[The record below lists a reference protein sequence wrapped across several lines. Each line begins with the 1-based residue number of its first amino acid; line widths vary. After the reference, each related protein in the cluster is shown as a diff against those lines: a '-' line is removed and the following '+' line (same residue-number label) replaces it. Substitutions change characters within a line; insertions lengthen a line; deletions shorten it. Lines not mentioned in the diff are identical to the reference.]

1 MRRTSGSLV
10 SRQSHEF
17 FMVPCTLA
25 RSSRPYGLIP
35 ANMIHGIRFGK
46 APKMQVPV
54 AAQNFLELLEKSEL
68 LTGSQIKKVRDR
80 LRIPDTATARETAK
94 LLVRGRVLTPFQA
107 ERLLEGRYRGLVIDG
122 YRIREVLGFGGMGC
136 VFIAEDPNEDRK
148 VAIKVLSSE
157 HALDAGML
165 ARMKLEAIAGMR
177 LNHPNIIRT
186 YRMDTTGA
194 VHYLV
199 MELFRGI
206 SLHELVA
213 LYGALKWPMVCDIAL
228 QAAEALKAAHAQGII
243 HRDIKPA
250 NFLIDQA
257 GVTRILDFGL
267 AMMNDVPE
275 EEFSLSM
282 VFGHDCLGTPDYIAP
297 EQSRDSRRVDARADI
312 YSLGA
317 TLYVALTAHVPFP
330 EKSNKAKL
338 EAHRSKRPRNVCQL
352 RPEIPAEIGAIIAK
366 MMEKDPAKR
375 YQSADELADA
385 VRPHAQ
391 RKEIQFDFRELV
403 TLRAKQA
410 KAKVEQSGKKSS
422 GQRSSITSASGWLKE
437 GNHQIADG
445 TDSFSQSE
453 TPANRQPEPDRIRT
467 EPVRSAT
474 PASSRPTT
482 FKGPAPAGWRLQ
494 ILGTKRQVA
503 LLKARTSIGSAHGAD
518 ILLLREDGVDSV
530 QCWLEYDGQHWKLH
544 QESKTLPTYVNGKVE
559 ALCTLNHGSKITFG
573 AKMGVQLVSIQ
584 QAEKN
589 RKRLISLVIGLIVL
603 LSVGGI
609 AWLLQSLFQ
618 IG

>member
-1 MRRTSGSLV
+1 
-10 SRQSHEF
+10 
-17 FMVPCTLA
+17 
-25 RSSRPYGLIP
+25 
-35 ANMIHGIRFGK
+35 
-46 APKMQVPV
+46 MQVPV
-54 AAQNFLELLEKSEL
+54 AAQNFLELLEKSAL
-68 LTGSQIKKVRDR
+68 LTGPQIKKVRDK
-80 LRIPDTATARETAK
+80 LGIPDTATARETAK
-94 LLVRGRVLTPFQA
+94 LLVKGRVLTPFQA
-107 ERLLEGRYRGLVIDG
+107 ERLLEGRYRGLVIDR

-250 NFLIDQA
+250 NFLINEE

-267 AMMNDVPE
+267 AMMKDVPE

-297 EQSRDSRRVDARADI
+297 EQSIDSRHVDARADI

-338 EAHRSKRPRNVCQL
+338 EAHRSKRPKNVCQL

-375 YQSADELADA
+375 FQSADELADA
-385 VRPHAQ
+385 VRPYAQ
-391 RKEIQFDFRELV
+391 RKAIQFDFRELV

-410 KAKVEQSGKKSS
+410 KAKAEQSGKKSS

-437 GNHQIADG
+437 GSHQFAQG

-453 TPANRQPEPDRIRT
+453 TPAIRQPEPDRVRT
-467 EPVRSAT
+467 EAVRSAT
-474 PASSRPTT
+474 QPAPRPAA
-482 FKGPAPAGWRLQ
+482 FKGPAPPGWRLQ
-494 ILGTKRQVA
+494 ILGTKRQAA
-503 LLKARTSIGSAHGAD
+503 LVKARTSIGSAHGAD
-518 ILLLREDGVDSV
+518 LLLLREDGVDSV
-530 QCWLEYDGQHWKLH
+530 QCWLEYDGLHWKLH

-559 ALCTLNHGSKITFG
+559 ALCHLYHGSKITFG
-573 AKMGVQLVSIQ
+573 GKAGV
-584 QAEKN
+584 
-589 RKRLISLVIGLIVL
+589 RLISLPQAARNRKRIISLLIGLIVILTISGLASFL
-603 LSVGGI
+603 LRM
-609 AWLLQSLFQ
+609 LQ
-618 IG
+618 II

>member
-1 MRRTSGSLV
+1 MAN
-10 SRQSHEF
+10 
-17 FMVPCTLA
+17 CTLA
-25 RSSRPYGLIP
+25 RNNRPCGLIP
-35 ANMIHGIRFGK
+35 ANMIRGIRMGR
-46 APKMQVPV
+46 ATKMQVPV
-54 AAQNFLELLEKSEL
+54 AAQNFLELLEKSAL
-68 LTGSQIKKVRDR
+68 LNGSQIKKLRER
-80 LRIPDTATARETAK
+80 LRIPDTATAQETAK
-94 LLVRGRVLTPFQA
+94 LLVRGRALTPFQA

-136 VFIAEDPNEDRK
+136 VFVAEDPHEDRK
-148 VAIKVLSSE
+148 VAIKILSSE

-186 YRMDTTGA
+186 YHMDTTGA

-213 LYGALKWPMVCDIAL
+213 LYGPLKWPMVCDIAL

-250 NFLIDQA
+250 NFLIDHD

-267 AMMNDVPE
+267 AMMNDVPD

-338 EAHRSKRPRNVCQL
+338 EAHRSKRPKNVCLL
-352 RPEIPAEIGAIIAK
+352 RPEIPAEIGAIIVK

-385 VRPHAQ
+385 VRPYAK
-391 RKEIQFDFRELV
+391 RKAIQFDFRELV

-437 GNHQIADG
+437 GSHQFADG
-445 TDSFSQSE
+445 TDSFSHSE
-453 TPANRQPEPDRIRT
+453 TPAIRQPEPDQIRS
-467 EPVRSAT
+467 EPMRSAT
-474 PASSRPTT
+474 TAVSRPTA
-482 FKGPAPAGWRLQ
+482 FKGSAPAGWRLQ
-494 ILGTKRQVA
+494 ILGTKRQFP
-503 LLKARTSIGSAHGAD
+503 LMKARTSIGSAHGAD
-518 ILLLREDGVDSV
+518 VLLLREDGVDSV
-530 QCWLEYDGQHWKLH
+530 QCWLEYDGKHWKLH

-573 AKMGVQLVSIQ
+573 AKMGLRVVSLQ
-584 QAEKN
+584 QTAKN
-589 RKRLISLVIGLIVL
+589 RRRLIALVIGLLVL
-603 LSVGGI
+603 LSFGGI
-609 AWLLQSLFQ
+609 AWLALSLFQ

>member
-1 MRRTSGSLV
+1 
-10 SRQSHEF
+10 
-17 FMVPCTLA
+17 
-25 RSSRPYGLIP
+25 
-35 ANMIHGIRFGK
+35 
-46 APKMQVPV
+46 MQVPV

-68 LTGSQIKKVRDR
+68 LTVPQIKKVREK
-80 LRIPDTATARETAK
+80 LKIPDTASAKETAK

-136 VFIAEDPNEDRK
+136 VFIAEDPKQDRK
-148 VAIKVLSSE
+148 VAIKVLASD

-177 LNHPNIIRT
+177 LDHPNIIRT
-186 YRMDTTGA
+186 YGMDTTGA

-213 LYGALKWPMVCDIAL
+213 LHGPLKWPIVCDMAL
-228 QAAEALKAAHAQGII
+228 QIADALTAAHGLGII

-250 NFLIDQA
+250 NFLVDQE

-267 AMMNDVPE
+267 AMMTDVPD

-297 EQSRDSRRVDARADI
+297 EQTLDSRRVDARADI

-338 EAHRSKRPRNVCQL
+338 EAHRSKKPKNVCQL
-352 RPEIPAEIGAIIAK
+352 QPDIPEEIGAIIAK
-366 MMEKDPAKR
+366 MMEKNPAQR
-375 YQSADELADA
+375 YQSAVELADIF
-385 VRPHAQ
+385 RPYAR
-391 RKEIQFDFRELV
+391 RKAIQFDFRELV

-410 KAKVEQSGKKSS
+410 KVKAEQSGKKSS

-437 GNHQIADG
+437 GSHHIAEG
-445 TDSFSQSE
+445 TDSFSQTE
-453 TPANRQPEPDRIRT
+453 TPAIRQPLPDR
-467 EPVRSAT
+467 
-474 PASSRPTT
+474 
-482 FKGPAPAGWRLQ
+482 
-494 ILGTKRQVA
+494 
-503 LLKARTSIGSAHGAD
+503 
-518 ILLLREDGVDSV
+518 
-530 QCWLEYDGQHWKLH
+530 
-544 QESKTLPTYVNGKVE
+544 
-559 ALCTLNHGSKITFG
+559 
-573 AKMGVQLVSIQ
+573 
-584 QAEKN
+584 
-589 RKRLISLVIGLIVL
+589 
-603 LSVGGI
+603 
-609 AWLLQSLFQ
+609 
-618 IG
+618 

>member
-1 MRRTSGSLV
+1 MWSHVGEHDSWDSV
-10 SRQSHEF
+10 WQSH
-17 FMVPCTLA
+17 
-25 RSSRPYGLIP
+25 
-35 ANMIHGIRFGK
+35 
-46 APKMQVPV
+46 KMQVPV
-54 AAQNFLELLEKSEL
+54 AAQNFLELLEKSGL
-68 LTGSQIKKVRDR
+68 LTGSQIKKVRDK
-80 LRIPDTATARETAK
+80 LTIPDTATARETAK
-94 LLVRGRVLTPFQA
+94 LLVRGRILTPFQA

-157 HALDAGML
+157 HSLDAGML

-213 LYGALKWPMVCDIAL
+213 LYGAVKWPMVCDIAL
-228 QAAEALKAAHAQGII
+228 QAAQALKAAHAQGII

-250 NFLIDQA
+250 NFLIDHD

-297 EQSRDSRRVDARADI
+297 EQSVDSRHVDARADI

-338 EAHRSKRPRNVCQL
+338 EAHRSKRPKNVCQL

-375 YQSADELADA
+375 FQSADELADA
-385 VRPHAQ
+385 VRPYAQ
-391 RKEIQFDFRELV
+391 RQAIQFDFRELV

-437 GNHQIADG
+437 GNYQIADG

-453 TPANRQPEPDRIRT
+453 TPSVRQPGPDKIRT

-474 PASSRPTT
+474 PASSRPTA

-503 LLKARTSIGSAHGAD
+503 LMKARTSIGSARSAD
-518 ILLLREDGVDSV
+518 VMLLREDGVDSV
-530 QCWLEYDGQHWKLH
+530 QCWLEYDGKRWKLH
-544 QESKTLPTYVNGKVE
+544 QESKTIPTYVNGRVE
-559 ALCTLNHGSKITFG
+559 ALCALNHGSKITFG
-573 AKMGVQLVSIQ
+573 AKMGVQLISLP
-584 QAEKN
+584 QAARN
-589 RKRLISLVIGLIVL
+589 RKRLISSMIVLIVL
-603 LSVGGI
+603 LSVSGI
-609 AWLLQSLFQ
+609 VWLLLRLFQ
-618 IG
+618 VV

>member
-1 MRRTSGSLV
+1 MIRG
-10 SRQSHEF
+10 
-17 FMVPCTLA
+17 
-25 RSSRPYGLIP
+25 IP
-35 ANMIHGIRFGK
+35 IGRAT
-46 APKMQVPV
+46 KMQIPV
-54 AAQNFLELLEKSEL
+54 AAQNFLDLVEKSEL
-68 LTGSQIKKVRDR
+68 FTGSQIRRILDR
-80 LRIPDTATARETAK
+80 FKIPEAATARETAK
-94 LLVRGRVLTPFQA
+94 LLVRGHVLTPFQA

-136 VFIAEDPNEDRK
+136 VFIAEDPKEDRK
-148 VAIKVLSSE
+148 VAIKVLSSD

-228 QAAEALKAAHAQGII
+228 QVAEALKAAHAQGII

-250 NFLIDQA
+250 NFLIDKE

-297 EQSRDSRRVDARADI
+297 EQSLDSRHVDARADI

-317 TLYVALTAHVPFP
+317 TLYVALTSHVPFS

-338 EAHRSKRPRNVCQL
+338 EAHRSKRPRNVCEL

-375 YQSADELADA
+375 YQSAAELADA
-385 VRPHAQ
+385 VRPFAK
-391 RKEIQFDFRELV
+391 RKAIQFDFRELV

-410 KAKVEQSGKKSS
+410 KAKAEQSGKKSA
-422 GQRSSITSASGWLKE
+422 GPRSSITSSSGWLRE
-437 GNHQIADG
+437 GNYQIGDG
-445 TDSFSQSE
+445 SDSFNSSE
-453 TPANRQPEPDRIRT
+453 TRSIRQPEPGQIRT

-474 PASSRPTT
+474 PTSSRTNAL
-482 FKGPAPAGWRLQ
+482 KGPAPAGWRLQ
-494 ILGTKRQVA
+494 ILDTQREVA
-503 LLKARTSIGSAHGAD
+503 LTKARTSIGSANGAD
-518 ILLLREDGVDSV
+518 VLLLREDGVDSV
-530 QCWLEYDGQHWKLH
+530 QCWLEFDGQHWQLH
-544 QESKTLPTYVNGKVE
+544 QESRILPTFVNGKVE
-559 ALCTLNHGSKITFG
+559 AMCALNHGSKLTFG
-573 AKMGVQLVSIQ
+573 GKKGVQLISLQ
-584 QAEKN
+584 QEGKN
-589 RKRLISLVIGLIVL
+589 RKQLISLVIVITVL
-603 LSVGGI
+603 LSGSGI
-609 AWLLQSLFQ
+609 AWLLLSRFQ

>member
-1 MRRTSGSLV
+1 
-10 SRQSHEF
+10 
-17 FMVPCTLA
+17 
-25 RSSRPYGLIP
+25 
-35 ANMIHGIRFGK
+35 
-46 APKMQVPV
+46 MQVPV
-54 AAQNFLELLEKSEL
+54 AAQNFLELLEKSGL
-68 LTGSQIKKVRDR
+68 LTESQIKKVRDK
-80 LRIPDTATARETAK
+80 LGIPDTATARETAK

-136 VFIAEDPNEDRK
+136 VFIAEDPKEDRK

-228 QAAEALKAAHAQGII
+228 QAAEALKAAHAQGIV

-250 NFLIDQA
+250 NFLINEE
-257 GVTRILDFGL
+257 GLTRILDFGL
-267 AMMNDVPE
+267 AMMKDVPE

-297 EQSRDSRRVDARADI
+297 EQSIDSRHVDARADI

-338 EAHRSKRPRNVCQL
+338 EAHRSKRPKNVCQL

-375 YQSADELADA
+375 YQSADQLADA
-385 VRPHAQ
+385 VRPYAQ
-391 RKEIQFDFRELV
+391 RKSVQFDFRELV

-437 GNHQIADG
+437 GGQHIAEG
-445 TDSFSQSE
+445 TDSFSRSE
-453 TPANRQPEPDRIRT
+453 TPAIRQPEPERIRT
-467 EPVRSAT
+467 EPVRSET
-474 PASSRPTT
+474 QPPSRPMA

-494 ILGTKRQVA
+494 ILGTRRQVP
-503 LLKARTSIGSAHGAD
+503 LVKSRTSIGSAHGAD
-518 ILLLREDGVDSV
+518 LLLLRDDGVDAV
-530 QCWLEYDGQHWKLH
+530 QCWLEYDGQDWKLH

-559 ALCTLNHGSKITFG
+559 ALCTLYHESKITFRG
-573 AKMGVQLVSIQ
+573 KAGVRLISIP
-584 QAEKN
+584 QAAKN
-589 RKRLISLVIGLIVL
+589 RKRLISLLIALITVLTVGGLVWL
-603 LSVGGI
+603 LSSV
-609 AWLLQSLFQ
+609 FQ
-618 IG
+618 IS

>member
-1 MRRTSGSLV
+1 
-10 SRQSHEF
+10 
-17 FMVPCTLA
+17 
-25 RSSRPYGLIP
+25 
-35 ANMIHGIRFGK
+35 
-46 APKMQVPV
+46 MQVPV
-54 AAQNFLELLEKSEL
+54 AAQNFLELLEKSGL
-68 LTGSQIKKVRDR
+68 LTESQIKKVRDK
-80 LRIPDTATARETAK
+80 LGIPDTATARETAK

-136 VFIAEDPNEDRK
+136 VFIAEDPKEDRK

-228 QAAEALKAAHAQGII
+228 QAAEALKAAHAQGIV

-250 NFLIDQA
+250 NFLINEE

-267 AMMNDVPE
+267 AMMKDVPE

-297 EQSRDSRRVDARADI
+297 EQSIDSRHVDARADI

-330 EKSNKAKL
+330 
-338 EAHRSKRPRNVCQL
+338 
-352 RPEIPAEIGAIIAK
+352 
-366 MMEKDPAKR
+366 
-375 YQSADELADA
+375 
-385 VRPHAQ
+385 
-391 RKEIQFDFRELV
+391 
-403 TLRAKQA
+403 
-410 KAKVEQSGKKSS
+410 
-422 GQRSSITSASGWLKE
+422 
-437 GNHQIADG
+437 
-445 TDSFSQSE
+445 
-453 TPANRQPEPDRIRT
+453 
-467 EPVRSAT
+467 
-474 PASSRPTT
+474 
-482 FKGPAPAGWRLQ
+482 AP
-494 ILGTKRQVA
+494 
-503 LLKARTSIGSAHGAD
+503 
-518 ILLLREDGVDSV
+518 
-530 QCWLEYDGQHWKLH
+530 
-544 QESKTLPTYVNGKVE
+544 
-559 ALCTLNHGSKITFG
+559 
-573 AKMGVQLVSIQ
+573 
-584 QAEKN
+584 
-589 RKRLISLVIGLIVL
+589 
-603 LSVGGI
+603 
-609 AWLLQSLFQ
+609 
-618 IG
+618 

>member
-1 MRRTSGSLV
+1 M
-10 SRQSHEF
+10 
-17 FMVPCTLA
+17 LA
-25 RSSRPYGLIP
+25 NLQLIRKDRPSGLIP
-35 ANMIHGIRFGK
+35 ADMIHGIRFGR
-46 APKMQVPV
+46 AIKMQVPV
-54 AAQNFLELLEKSEL
+54 TAQNFLELLEKSEL
-68 LTGSQIKKVRDR
+68 LTGSQIKKVCGRFN
-80 LRIPDTATARETAK
+80 IPDTATARETAK
-94 LLVRGRVLTPFQA
+94 LLLRGRVLTPFQA

-186 YRMDTTGA
+186 YRMNTTGA

-213 LYGALKWPMVCDIAL
+213 LFGPLKWPLVCDIAL
-228 QAAEALKAAHAQGII
+228 QAAEALKAAHAMGII

-250 NFLIDQA
+250 NFLIDKD
-257 GVTRILDFGL
+257 GVARILDFGL
-267 AMMNDVPE
+267 AMMNDVPD

-297 EQSRDSRRVDARADI
+297 EQSRDSRRVDSRADI

-338 EAHRSKRPRNVCQL
+338 EAHRSKRPKNVCQL

-366 MMEKDPAKR
+366 MMEKEPAKR
-375 YQSADELADA
+375 FRSAEELANA
-385 VRPHAQ
+385 VRPYAQ
-391 RKEIQFDFRELV
+391 RKAIHFDFRELV

-410 KAKVEQSGKKSS
+410 KAKVEQSGKKTS
-422 GQRSSITSASGWLKE
+422 GQRSSITSASDWLKE
-437 GNHQIADG
+437 ANPEIADG
-445 TDSFSQSE
+445 TDSFSQAES
-453 TPANRQPEPDRIRT
+453 PDVRQAEHRQSRT
-467 EPVRSAT
+467 EPVRST
-474 PASSRPTT
+474 TTASSRSIG
-482 FKGPAPAGWRLQ
+482 FKASVPAGWRLR
-494 ILGTKRQVA
+494 ILGTKRQFA
-503 LLKARTSIGSAHGAD
+503 LVKARTSIGSTSDAD
-518 ILLLREDGVDSV
+518 VLLLPEAGVDSV
-530 QCWLEYDGQHWKLH
+530 QCWLEYDGQNWNLH
-544 QESKTLPTYVNGKVE
+544 QESKKLPTYVNGTVE
-559 ALCTLNHGSKITFG
+559 ALCPLYHGSKITFG
-573 AKMGVQLVSIQ
+573 AKTGVQLVCSQ
-584 QAEKN
+584 QAAKK
-589 RKRLISLVIGLIVL
+589 RQRLISFGIGLLVL
-603 LSVGGI
+603 LSVGGA
-609 AWLLQSLFQ
+609 AWLVLNAW
-618 IG
+618 

>member
-1 MRRTSGSLV
+1 
-10 SRQSHEF
+10 
-17 FMVPCTLA
+17 
-25 RSSRPYGLIP
+25 
-35 ANMIHGIRFGK
+35 
-46 APKMQVPV
+46 MQVPV
-54 AAQNFLELLEKSEL
+54 AAQNFLELLEKSGL
-68 LTGSQIKKVRDR
+68 LTESQIRKVRDK
-80 LRIPDTATARETAK
+80 LAIPDTATAQETAK
-94 LLVRGRVLTPFQA
+94 LLVKSRVLTPFQA

-136 VFIAEDPNEDRK
+136 VFIAEDPKVDRK

-213 LYGALKWPMVCDIAL
+213 LYGVLKWPMVCDIAL

-250 NFLIDQA
+250 NFLINEE

-267 AMMNDVPE
+267 AMMKDVPE

-297 EQSRDSRRVDARADI
+297 EQTIDSRNVDARADI

-338 EAHRSKRPRNVCQL
+338 EAHRSKLPKNVCQL
-352 RPEIPAEIGAIIAK
+352 RPDIPADIGAIIAK

-375 YQSADELADA
+375 YQSADQLADA
-385 VRPHAQ
+385 VRPYAK
-391 RKEIQFDFRELV
+391 RKSVQFDFRELV

-410 KAKVEQSGKKSS
+410 KARVEQSGKKSS

-437 GNHQIADG
+437 GGHHIAEG

-453 TPANRQPEPDRIRT
+453 TPAIRQPEPERVRV
-467 EPVRSAT
+467 EPARSAT
-474 PASSRPTT
+474 LPASRPAA

-494 ILGTKRQVA
+494 ILGTKRLFPLV
-503 LLKARTSIGSAHGAD
+503 KARTTIGSAHGAD
-518 ILLLREDGVDSV
+518 LLLLRGDGVDSL
-530 QCWLEYDGQHWKLH
+530 QCWLEYDGRDWKLH

-559 ALCTLNHGSKITFG
+559 ALCSLYHRSKITFRG
-573 AKMGVQLVSIQ
+573 TAGVRLISIP
-584 QAEKN
+584 QAAKN
-589 RKRLISLVIGLIVL
+589 RKRLISLLIGFISL
-603 LSVGGI
+603 LTVGGL
-609 AWLLQSLFQ
+609 AWLLLSILQ
-618 IG
+618 

>member
-1 MRRTSGSLV
+1 
-10 SRQSHEF
+10 
-17 FMVPCTLA
+17 
-25 RSSRPYGLIP
+25 
-35 ANMIHGIRFGK
+35 
-46 APKMQVPV
+46 MQVPV

-68 LTGSQIKKVRDR
+68 LTRSQINKARER
-80 LRIPDTATARETAK
+80 LKIPDTATAPETAK
-94 LLVRGRVLTPFQA
+94 LLVRAHVLTPFQA

-136 VFIAEDPNEDRK
+136 VFIAEDPKEDRK
-148 VAIKVLSSE
+148 VAIKVLSSQ

-194 VHYLV
+194 VHFLV

-213 LYGALKWPMVCDIAL
+213 LYGAINWQMVCDIAL
-228 QAAEALKAAHAQGII
+228 QAAEALKAAHSQGII

-250 NFLIDQA
+250 NFLIDHD

-267 AMMNDVPE
+267 AMMSDVPD

-297 EQSRDSRRVDARADI
+297 EQSLDSRRVDARADI

-338 EAHRSKRPRNVCQL
+338 EAHRSKRPKNVCQL

-391 RKEIQFDFRELV
+391 RRTVQFDFRELV

-410 KAKVEQSGKKSS
+410 KAKAEQSGRKSS

-437 GNHQIADG
+437 GNHQFPDG
-445 TDSFSQSE
+445 TNSFSQLE
-453 TPANRQPEPDRIRT
+453 TPAIRHPEPHQIRS
-467 EPVRSAT
+467 ESVRSAT
-474 PASSRPTT
+474 PAFSRPTA
-482 FKGPAPAGWRLQ
+482 FKGSAPAGWRLE
-494 ILGTKRQVA
+494 ILGTRRQFA
-503 LLKARTSIGSAHGAD
+503 LMKARTSIGSERGAD
-518 ILLLREDGVDSV
+518 VLLLREDGVDSI
-530 QCWLEYDGQHWKLH
+530 QCWLEYDGKHWKLH

-559 ALCTLNHGSKITFG
+559 ALCSLNHGSRITFR
-573 AKMGVQLVSIQ
+573 ARMGVQLVSLH
-584 QAEKN
+584 QAAKN

-609 AWLLQSLFQ
+609 AWLVLSLFQ
-618 IG
+618 IS